1 MQCNVL
7 LVFQSHKHAKW
18 NNIRWIFIKMLPYD
32 PIIIANQLKTIIWG
46 IQCLLQTLDT
56 DISLGLE
63 SGFYGKKPC

>member
-1 MQCNVL
+1 
-7 LVFQSHKHAKW
+7 
-18 NNIRWIFIKMLPYD
+18 MLPYD